1 MIETNKHALYKTVKI
16 HIRQRIAME
25 DNEYYQNTFYNLPQ
39 ITMKIFGAEERQ
51 R

>member
-1 MIETNKHALYKTVKI
+1 
-16 HIRQRIAME
+16 ME

-39 ITMKIFGAEERQ
+39 ITMKIFGVEARQ